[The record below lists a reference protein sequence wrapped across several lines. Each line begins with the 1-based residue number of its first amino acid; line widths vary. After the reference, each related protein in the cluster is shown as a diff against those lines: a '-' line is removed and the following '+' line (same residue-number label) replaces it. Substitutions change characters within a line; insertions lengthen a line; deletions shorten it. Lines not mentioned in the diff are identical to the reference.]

1 MSKTMI
7 SIGVEADHNIR
18 KIDLAQAHSI
28 LISGGNESLRDNLTH
43 RIYHELASANVVFVG
58 IYCLEQIEDQVAV
71 IEAFANEVDE
81 RYANESLIRKE
92 KVLLVKDYAFIANP
106 YAKGPSYASR
116 VKRSIEH
123 IAIKGKSVG
132 MHVILV
138 VGRPCVDVLTIRL
151 KKCFQTKIC
160 FKTLTGVD
168 SFAVINL
175 RKACEIESNQ
185 LILCREYEY
194 EVLNVLPCARD

>member
-1 MSKTMI
+1 MI

-28 LISGGNESLRDNLTH
+28 LISGGNESLRDNLTQ
-43 RIYHELASANVVFVG
+43 RIYHELASVNVVFVG

-81 RYANESLIRKE
+81 RFANESLTRKE
-92 KVLLVKDYAFIANP
+92 KVLFVKDYAVIANP
-106 YAKGPSYASR
+106 YAKEPSFASR

-123 IAIKGKSVG
+123 IAIKGRAVG

-138 VGRPCVDVLTIRL
+138 VGRPCVDVMTNSL

-168 SFAVINL
+168 SYAVINM

-185 LILCREYEY
+185 LVLCREYEY